1 MTRGVFWT
9 LIALMVALG
18 ALCAEHVLAV
28 KTVEVEV
35 PPATQCWVHLQSVG
49 VGA

>member
-9 LIALMVALG
+9 LIALMVGLG
-18 ALCAEHVLAV
+18 ALCAEQVLAV

-35 PPATQCWVHLQSVG
+35 PPATQCWVLLEPVG
-49 VGA
+49 VGS